1 MVSLQWPCKGCQ
13 KGGFDEKEERW
24 SREAEPGWL
33 LGGVGLGMRKRNRAL
48 EQRKRNLAAQYLGP
62 AMVGVVRVGR
72 NWPGAGCWETRTT
85 TNALASQ
92 WGLQRCDDHEKA
104 HEKAVH
110 LPTSVTPDR
119 PVEVPATQLHCSG
132 LHLST
137 AAISSRHQHRAS
149 CSSCMLHPKRA
160 FRNGGLDFFPLLINI
175 TTSGTSWPRQPTRIH
190 HDAQVCRRLGVDNR
204 GGWVTSTA

>member
-72 NWPGAGCWETRTT
+72 NWPSAGCWETRTT

-92 WGLQRCDDHEKA
+92 WGGFSGAMITKRRMKRRCICRRA
-104 HEKAVH
+104 SRQAGRSRYPP
-110 LPTSVTPDR
+110 LNSI
-119 PVEVPATQLHCSG
+119 AQAYI
-132 LHLST
+132 LST

-160 FRNGGLDFFPLLINI
+160 FRSSGLDFFPLHINV
-175 TTSGTSWPRQPTRIH
+175 TTSGTGWPRQPTRIPSRC
-190 HDAQVCRRLGVDNR
+190 AGLPSIGC
-204 GGWVTSTA
+204 